1 MLATTVQ
8 CLVYVKTIQPN
19 YDYLFHSRPQ
29 SLVITYFRV
38 LHRAT
43 VKLET
48 FLGPVADTNLSD
60 MGTKSDTDIPKWAKN
75 LATSNMDYEKVV
87 TSI

>member
-1 MLATTVQ
+1 MG
-8 CLVYVKTIQPN
+8 
-19 YDYLFHSRPQ
+19 
-29 SLVITYFRV
+29 
-38 LHRAT
+38 
-43 VKLET
+43 T

-87 TSI
+87 TSILEILLILKGLGKYFGNLMTEI